1 MDLPA
6 PYLLLVALL
15 VIGGLGLVL
24 RWAFTSDGDRRKDYG
39 LLREIA
45 KVPSPTAARFV
56 EERLQQAGVR
66 ATTVPAEDGEG
77 LRILVFPADERAAIA
92 ALLDDG
98 T

>member
-6 PYLLLVALL
+6 PYLTLVALL
-15 VIGGLGLVL
+15 VIGALGLVL
-24 RWAFTSDGDRRKDYG
+24 RWSFASDTRKDYG

-45 KVPSPTAARFV
+45 KVPSRTAAQFV
-56 EERLQQAGVR
+56 EERLKQAGVR

-77 LRILVFPADERAAIA
+77 LRVMVFPGDERAAIK

-98 T
+98 TS

>member
-6 PYLLLVALL
+6 PYLSLVALL
-15 VIGGLGLVL
+15 VIGVLGLVL
-24 RWAFTSDGDRRKDYG
+24 RWGFAAGPKKDYG
-39 LLREIA
+39 LLKEIA
-45 KVPSPTAARFV
+45 KVPSQNAARFV

-77 LRILVFPADERAAIA
+77 LRVMVFPADERAAVE

-98 T
+98 TA

>member
-24 RWAFTSDGDRRKDYG
+24 RWSFAGDVRKDYG
-39 LLREIA
+39 LLKEIA
-45 KVPSPTAARFV
+45 KVPSQTAATFV
-56 EERLQQAGVR
+56 EERLLQAGVR
-66 ATTVPAEDGEG
+66 ATTVPSEDGEG

-98 T
+98 TAT

>member
-24 RWAFTSDGDRRKDYG
+24 RWGFATDERPKNYG
-39 LLREIA
+39 LLREVA
-45 KVPSPTAARFV
+45 KVPSATAARFV
-56 EERLQQAGVR
+56 EERLRQAGVR
-66 ATTVPAEDGEG
+66 ATTVPAEDGDG
-77 LRILVFPADERAAIA
+77 LRVLVFPADERAAID
-92 ALLDDG
+92 ALLDDA